1 MKNTTAIQRNNF
13 YFAVLEISFFKFH
26 TSKTICF

>member
-1 MKNTTAIQRNNF
+1 MKKYHGYTKKQF